1 MSFPR
6 TRESIILRD
15 ELGGFKEPQ
24 DILQLPELINLE
36 WREWEEEEKGIVITT
51 N

>member
-15 ELGGFKEPQ
+15 ELNCFKEP
-24 DILQLPELINLE
+24 DDLPQIPNLTNNNLCELK
-36 WREWEEEEKGIVITT
+36 EKGIVIKI
-51 N
+51 